1 MEAIKFVLQLWGP
14 LWASSTVRV
23 FTDNTTFALD
33 LLKQTLKSP
42 ANTSLRQ
49 TLLLAATHDII
60 IEPSWI
66 ERLRIHWQMLFPLLQ
81 SLTCVLIIGRTSL
94 FQPLNRIPGLV
105 SHLNSPQMSHDAL
118 NFLWNGLSAD
128 TRAGYNSAVKSSVP
142 KLDSKPG
149 PRRSNR

>member
-23 FTDNTTFALD
+23 FTDNTTFALG

-66 ERLRIHWQMLFPLLQ
+66 ERSKNTLA
-81 SLTCVLIIGRTSL
+81 
-94 FQPLNRIPGLV
+94 
-105 SHLNSPQMSHDAL
+105 DAL
-118 NFLWNGLSAD
+118 STVAIADMCPHYWQNFSIP
-128 TRAGYNSAVKSSVP
+128 TPQPHSRP
-142 KLDSKPG
+142 P
-149 PRRSNR
+149 